1 MNGAT
6 ILGNQHHGKLTS
18 AELERIAYI
27 QGSSLLA
34 CYAAEADDLEQQ
46 VDGFDDL
53 IEAAKKG
60 SVEDGK
66 RAGLGLVAA
75 DLIEDLE
82 RSVVDIKA
90 SHQRCRTN
98 LQAVYEWLRSDECKT
113 VKSRQAFEKRLHA
126 ALNVTPRY

>member
-1 MNGAT
+1 MNGTT
-6 ILGNQHHGKLTS
+6 ILDQQLHGNRTS
-18 AELERIAYI
+18 AELERSAYI
-27 QGSSLLA
+27 RGNGLLA
-34 CYAAEADDLEQQ
+34 CFAAEADDLELQ

-60 SVEDGK
+60 SFEDGK